1 MTFGWKQITTI
12 DQSTAEVGEDP
23 LATLRTFHAGKHLS
37 FLHDMRNGVRSTCPA
52 TSTIMLTFKWY
63 NSTVACYLRLV

>member
-1 MTFGWKQITTI
+1 MTFGWKQITTT
-12 DQSTAEVGEDP
+12 DQSTAEVGKEP
-23 LATLRTFHAGKHLS
+23 LVTLRTFHAGKHLS
-37 FLHDMRNGVRSTCPA
+37 SLHDMRNEVRSTCPA